1 MWNSLS
7 PSRFSKRGD
16 ARVFLWLTLSI
27 MTLSSFPPAS
37 SAQDAPVPS
46 TRREEVKD
54 VIHGVSVPDPY
65 RWLEDQKS
73 PETRAWIAAQ
83 NDHTKS
89 LLGKWQG
96 RAKLEKRL
104 SELIK
109 IDVINT
115 PTERK
120 GYYYYFKRLAN
131 QDQPVLYRRK
141 GRSGAEEPLLDP
153 NVMSADKT
161 VTVQLMDISQDGA
174 YLAYG
179 IQRGGEDEV
188 EVRFIHTADQKPLK
202 DILPRAR
209 YFGGVAFTSDNKSVY
224 FGRQEEAGPRVRRHV
239 FGTEPKDDSPVFG
252 EKYTPS
258 QGVGMGIS
266 EDGKHL
272 LITFYFGSAATKT
285 DVYVKDLTTE
295 DSEIVPIVN
304 DIEAK
309 FSPHIIGDT
318 LYLET
323 NWNAPNGRI
332 LMVDL
337 NDADRNQWKEI
348 IPENQKSVIQGVSY
362 VGERIFVNYLESVSS
377 HIRIYKPDGAP
388 DGEISFPTLGTASGV
403 SGSWKS
409 KEAFYTYTSFAL
421 PRTIYRFDVAKR
433 AETEWAKLN
442 VPIDPAQFEV
452 KQVFYPSKDGT
463 KIPMFLIYKKGLTLD
478 GNHPTLLYGY
488 GGFNLSMTPSFSA
501 NIAMWA
507 ENGGVYAIANLRG
520 GGEYGE
526 AWHRAGMLEKKQNV
540 FDDFIAA
547 GEWLIANKYTNSKR
561 LAIMGGSNGGLLVG
575 AALTQRPDLFRAVI
589 CAVPLL
595 DMVRFHQFLI
605 ARFWVPEY
613 GSSENPEQF
622 KYILAYS
629 PYHNVKKGTAYP
641 ATMFV
646 TGDADT
652 RVAPLHARKMAAL
665 LQWATGSDKP
675 ILLHYDTKAGHSGG
689 KPINKVI
696 EDAADEQSFLYWQL
710 GMEPK

>member
-1 MWNSLS
+1 MRNN
-7 PSRFSKRGD
+7 PFSFYFTNRGGTG
-16 ARVFLWLTLSI
+16 VFLWLTLGI
-27 MTLSSFPPAS
+27 MALTSSPSAL
-37 SAQDAPVPS
+37 SAQETSAPV
-46 TRREEVKD
+46 TRREEVVD
-54 VIHGVSVPDPY
+54 VLHGVNISDPY
-65 RWLEDQKS
+65 RWLEDQTS
-73 PETRAWIAAQ
+73 PETRAWVTTQ
-83 NDHTKS
+83 NAHTKS
-89 LLGKWQG
+89 LLSSWKG

-104 SELIK
+104 SELLK

-120 GYYYYFKRLAN
+120 GYYYYSKRLAN

-141 GRSGAEEPLLDP
+141 GDKGAEEPLLDP
-153 NVMSADKT
+153 NIMSADKT
-161 VTVQLMDISQDGA
+161 VSVQVMDISQDGEM
-174 YLAYG
+174 LAYG

-188 EVRFIHTADQKPLK
+188 EVHFMATASQKPLK
-202 DILPRAR
+202 DVLPRAR
-209 YFGGVAFTSDNKSVY
+209 YSGVAFTADNKSVY
-224 FGRQEEAGPRVRRHV
+224 FGHQEAEGPRVRHHV
-239 FGTEPKDDSPVFG
+239 FGADPKEASLIFG

-258 QGVGMGIS
+258 QGVGVDIS
-266 EDGKHL
+266 EDGHYL
-272 LITFYFGSAATKT
+272 LFTFYFGSAASKT
-285 DVYVKDLTTE
+285 DVYIKDLTVE
-295 DSEIVPIVN
+295 GSEIIPIVN
-304 DIEAK
+304 DIVAK
-309 FSPHIIGDT
+309 FSPHIIGET

-323 NWNAPNGRI
+323 NWNAPNGRV
-332 LMVDL
+332 LKVDL
-337 NDADRNQWKEI
+337 NDPDKSRWKEI
-348 IPENQKSVIQGVSY
+348 ISENPTSVLQSLSF
-362 VGERIFVNYLESVSS
+362 VGGRIFVNYLENVAS

-388 DGEISFPTLGTASGV
+388 DGEIKFSTLGTASGV
-403 SGSWKS
+403 SGSWKR
-409 KEAFYTYTSFAL
+409 KEAFYTFASFAL
-421 PRTIYRFDVAKR
+421 PRTIYRFDIGKR
-433 AETEWAKLN
+433 TETEWAKLN
-442 VPIDPAQFEV
+442 IPIDPSQFEV

-463 KIPMFLIYKKGLTLD
+463 KIPMFLIYKKGLLLD

-547 GEWLIANKYTNSKR
+547 GEWLIANRYTNSKR

-595 DMVRFHQFLI
+595 DMVRFHKFLI

-613 GSSENPEQF
+613 GSAENPEQF
-622 KYILAYS
+622 KYIHAYS
-629 PYHNVKKGTAYP
+629 PYHNVKKGTEYP

-665 LQWATGSDKP
+665 LQWANGSDKP

-696 EDAADEQSFLYWQL
+696 EDAADEQGFLYWQL